1 MAGTAIAATPDNADI
16 GYAKNAVADV

>member
-16 GYAKNAVADV
+16 GYAKNGVTDG